1 MHKEN
6 ILEVGLVGRQ
16 KQGHCM
22 VRTGL
27 DNHLALAGPHNQTEG
42 SLGSQAV
49 AAHKERPC
57 EVAG

>member
-1 MHKEN
+1 M
-6 ILEVGLVGRQ
+6 Q

-22 VRTGL
+22 VRIGL

-42 SLGSQAV
+42 SLGSQAE